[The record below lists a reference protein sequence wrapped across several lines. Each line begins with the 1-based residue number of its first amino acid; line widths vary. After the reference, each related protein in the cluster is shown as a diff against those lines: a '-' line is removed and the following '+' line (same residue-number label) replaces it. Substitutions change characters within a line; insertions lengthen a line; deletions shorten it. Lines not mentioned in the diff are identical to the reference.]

1 MLEPP
6 ELPQG
11 RGRAVCEAATCWVP
25 AGGGQR
31 EAGQRQTRQER
42 LRPRRCLLTQ
52 RPAPSAELCLHTG
65 AQGTCLEKHVLL
77 RPSTA
82 GDQKLLFLPPGL
94 PPAALPVWVRISA
107 ALGLGDHLGWPRPP
121 RCNHPDLAWEGL
133 ELCRA
138 QHLQRGLV
146 GSAHEGLHES
156 GLPSRKQ
163 SGQGGPGHGPVML
176 EPFWKETELCSSSQQ
191 HREGQVKSQQTPFVS
206 ISKSGIS

>member
-1 MLEPP
+1 MLGDCRRWPKGVWAETGPP
-6 ELPQG
+6 GAP
-11 RGRAVCEAATCWVP
+11 P
-25 AGGGQR
+25 
-31 EAGQRQTRQER
+31 
-42 LRPRRCLLTQ
+42 TQ
-52 RPAPSAELCLHTG
+52 RPAPSAELCLYAG
-65 AQGTCLEKHVLL
+65 ARGTCLGTPVLL

-121 RCNHPDLAWEGL
+121 RCTHLDLAWEGL

-146 GSAHEGLHES
+146 GSAHEGPHES

-176 EPFWKETELCSSSQQ
+176 EPLWKETKLCSSSQQ
-191 HREGQVKSQQTPFVS
+191 RREGQVRSQQSPFVS
-206 ISKSGIS
+206 ISKIRHFMRL

>member
-6 ELPQG
+6 ELPWG
-11 RGRAVCEAATCWVP
+11 RGRAVCEAVTCWVP

-31 EAGQRQTRQER
+31 GAGQRQAHQER
-42 LRPRRCLLTQ
+42 LHPRRSLLPQ
-52 RPAPSAELCLHTG
+52 RPVPSAELCLHTG
-65 AQGTCLEKHVLL
+65 AWGTCLGTPVLL

-82 GDQKLLFLPPGL
+82 GDQKLLFLPLGL
-94 PPAALPVWVRISA
+94 PPTALPVWVRISA

-121 RCNHPDLAWEGL
+121 RCTHPDLAWEGL

-146 GSAHEGLHES
+146 GSTHEGPHES

-163 SGQGGPGHGPVML
+163 SRQGGPGHGPVML
-176 EPFWKETELCSSSQQ
+176 EPLWKETKLCSSSQQ
-191 HREGQVKSQQTPFVS
+191 RREG
-206 ISKSGIS
+206 